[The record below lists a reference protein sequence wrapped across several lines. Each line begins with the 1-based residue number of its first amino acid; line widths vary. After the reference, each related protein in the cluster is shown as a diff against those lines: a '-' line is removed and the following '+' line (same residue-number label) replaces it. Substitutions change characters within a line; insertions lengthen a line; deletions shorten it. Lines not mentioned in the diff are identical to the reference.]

1 MAFHTKL
8 QLVNKMLRACGHLP
22 VSALDSSGSWPSK
35 TYGTSDAG
43 QAENYLDMATR
54 DTLAREWRQTSR
66 VFAVTVSGA
75 PNTITAPTNA
85 IFARPIGRDERR
97 NWYLQNGTALIYNAE
112 GSTTTFPDGTY
123 QFAVVEDEE
132 VNNIR
137 DPNLQSLCM
146 NNALIEFQSVT
157 SRDTRV
163 DAAYQ
168 QVRAVNELSAKRSPM
183 SPPAPQN
190 QPLIPSQPNLQ

>member
-8 QLVNKMLRACGHLP
+8 VLVNKMLRACGHLP
-22 VSALDSSGSWPSK
+22 VSALDSTGSWPSK

-43 QAENYLDMATR
+43 QAELYLDTATR
-54 DTLAREWRQTSR
+54 NTLAREWRQTGR
-66 VFAVTVSGA
+66 VVVSTIGS
-75 PNTITAPTNA
+75 PGTITAPTNA
-85 IFARPIGRDERR
+85 IFVRPIGRDERR

-112 GSTTTFPDGTY
+112 DSTTTFPAGTY

-137 DPNLQSLCM
+137 DPNLQHLCM
-146 NNALIEFQSVT
+146 ADALIEFQAVT

-168 QVRAVNELSAKRSPM
+168 QVRTVNELSSRRSVDV
-183 SPPAPQN
+183 PPTPVN
-190 QPLIPSQPNLQ
+190 RPLVPAQPNLQ